1 MITFLCWYFGL
12 SITYTIVLYLTL
24 TSDKIFCWL
33 LENGKDTH
41 FNAYLNLRST
51 MLYIPI
57 TTIALSVLVFPIN
70 LVLLTLLVTSQ
81 YIGKGFAKVIGG
93 QEEKYRLKAKC
104 RINAK
109 YHLKSKYNTKSGE
122 GGDNK

>member
-1 MITFLCWYFGL
+1 MITLLCWYFCL

-51 MLYIPI
+51 TLYIPI
-57 TTIALSVLVFPIN
+57 TTIALSVLVSPIN
-70 LVLLTLLVTSQ
+70 LVLLTLSVTLQVIEKS
-81 YIGKGFAKVIGG
+81 FVKVVGG
-93 QEEKYRLKAKC
+93 QEEKFRLKASY
-104 RINAK
+104 R
-109 YHLKSKYNTKSGE
+109 LKSKYNIKSG
-122 GGDNK
+122 GDDNK

>member
-1 MITFLCWYFGL
+1 MITFLCWYFGI
-12 SITYTIVLYLTL
+12 SVAYTIILYLTL

-57 TTIALSVLVFPIN
+57 TTIALSVLVSPIN

-81 YIGKGFAKVIGG
+81 FIGKGFVKVVGG
-93 QEEKYRLKAKC
+93 QEEKYRLKAGY
-104 RINAK
+104 R
-109 YHLKSKYNTKSGE
+109 LKSKYNFKSG
-122 GGDNK
+122 GDDNK

>member
-57 TTIALSVLVFPIN
+57 TTIALSVLVSPIN

-93 QEEKYRLKAKC
+93 QEEKFRLKASYRLK
-104 RINAK
+104 
-109 YHLKSKYNTKSGE
+109 SKHNIKTG

>member
-1 MITFLCWYFGL
+1 MIIFSCWYFGL
-12 SITYTIVLYLTL
+12 SITYTILLYLTL
-24 TSDKIFCWL
+24 TSDKVFCWL

-57 TTIALSVLVFPIN
+57 TTIALSVLVSPIN
-70 LVLLTLLVTSQ
+70 IVLLTLLVTSQ
-81 YIGKGFAKVIGG
+81 SIGKGFTKVIGG
-93 QEEKYRLKAKC
+93 QEEKFHLKASYRLK
-104 RINAK
+104 
-109 YHLKSKYNTKSGE
+109 SKHNIKTG

>member
-1 MITFLCWYFGL
+1 MITFLCWYFGI
-12 SITYTIVLYLTL
+12 SVAYTIILYLTL
-24 TSDKIFCWL
+24 SSDKVFCLL
-33 LENGKDTH
+33 LENGKDTQ
-41 FNAYLNLRST
+41 FNNYLNLRST

-70 LVLLTLLVTSQ
+70 LVLLTLSVTLQ
-81 YIGKGFAKVIGG
+81 FIGKGFVKVVGG
-93 QEEKYRLKAKC
+93 QEEKFRLKASY

-109 YHLKSKYNTKSGE
+109 HHLKSKYNTKSG

>member
-1 MITFLCWYFGL
+1 MITFLCWYFGI
-12 SITYTIVLYLTL
+12 SVAYTIILYLTL

-57 TTIALSVLVFPIN
+57 TTIALSVLVYPIN

-81 YIGKGFAKVIGG
+81 SIGKGFAKVIGG
-93 QEEKYRLKAKC
+93 QEEKYRLK
-104 RINAK
+104 
-109 YHLKSKYNTKSGE
+109 SKYNIKSGE

>member
-24 TSDKIFCWL
+24 TSDKVFCWL
-33 LENGKDTH
+33 LERSKDTH
-41 FNAYLNLRST
+41 FNNYLNLRST

-57 TTIALSVLVFPIN
+57 TTLALSVLVSPIN

-81 YIGKGFAKVIGG
+81 SIGKGFTKVIGG
-93 QEEKYRLKAKC
+93 QEEKFRLKASYRLKGKHN
-104 RINAK
+104 IK
-109 YHLKSKYNTKSGE
+109 T
-122 GGDNK
+122 GGGNNK